1 MKGCYYKLL
10 FLNNY
15 FKYFFFHLGD
25 AVGQTGDFIWVQG
38 KEHRKLLK
46 WVEEIYKFKK
56 SLPCTGFHQT
66 SGKFALYS
74 YRAWFEAN
82 SSGMKAGKYK
92 PAKQS
97 NAADSLIEAQL
108 LFVVYRHIKVTTLDV
123 LFSTVKCITKNWESK
138 FFLHF
143 KLDHVSRSIHYIS
156 PLSFLLAAIS
166 GASRSTS
173 PRPATRRER
182 RRCGVTATRRRP
194 ALRTSTAWPG
204 LCCASSP
211 TAECP
216 CAETNRSFP
225 QWEFRGRFGACRGQA
240 TSLRLCSELS
250 CLALHLG
257 LC

>member
-123 LFSTVKCITKNWESK
+123 L
-138 FFLHF
+138 L
-143 KLDHVSRSIHYIS
+143 R
-156 PLSFLLAAIS
+156 FLLLNVLLRTGRVSSSYILS
-166 GASRSTS
+166 WITS
-173 PRPATRRER
+173 AGPSITSLPFPFSLQQYP
-182 RRCGVTATRRRP
+182 VLQDRP
-194 ALRTSTAWPG
+194 ALGRRRVGSAG
-204 LCCASSP
+204 GVESRLH
-211 TAECP
+211 
-216 CAETNRSFP
+216 
-225 QWEFRGRFGACRGQA
+225 RGVRR
-240 TSLRLCSELS
+240 
-250 CLALHLG
+250 
-257 LC
+257 